1 MQHLENKISSK
12 QKTEYFPIFVMIIM
26 EASLQV
32 TPLKKVPLHAVH
44 VSLGAKMVPFAG
56 YEMPVQYSGLS
67 DEHITVRSKAGI
79 FDVSHMGEFFLEG
92 PDALCVIQYITCNDA
107 SKLSPGKIQ
116 YSALM
121 NENGG
126 IVDDLLVYCLE
137 ENKYMLVVNAANIE
151 KDKKH
156 ILKYSEGKNVR
167 FEDRSESYCLFAVQ
181 GPLATEILQKLT
193 PVNLSEIPYYHFKI
207 GSFAGVNNIL
217 LSNTGYTGAG
227 GFEVYVPNEHAEK
240 IWHEILKA
248 GQKEGLK
255 PIGLGA
261 RDTLR
266 LEMGFCLYGND
277 INDKTTPLE
286 AGLGWITKLNKGDFL
301 GKAVLEKQKAE
312 GVIKK
317 LCGFVMEERGIPRH
331 DYAVQDTGGREI
343 GKVTSGTQSPTLQK
357 GIGMAYV
364 EAAYANPDTEIF
376 IVIRDKPHRA
386 KIAKIPFIQ
395 K

>member
-1 MQHLENKISSK
+1 
-12 QKTEYFPIFVMIIM
+12 M
-26 EASLQV
+26 EVNTSV
-32 TPLKKVPLHAVH
+32 TPLKKIPLHSVH

-56 YEMPVQYSGLS
+56 FEMPVQYSGLN
-67 DEHITVRSKAGI
+67 DEHLTVRSKAGI
-79 FDVSHMGEFFLEG
+79 FDVSHMGEFLMEG
-92 PDALCVIQYITCNDA
+92 PDALSVIQYITCNDA
-107 SKLSPGKIQ
+107 SKLTPGKIQ

-137 ENKYMLVVNAANIE
+137 ENKYMLVVNASNIE

-167 FEDRSESYCLFAVQ
+167 FEDRSEHYCLFAVQ
-181 GPLATEILQKLT
+181 GPLATGILQKLT
-193 PVNLSEIPYYHFKI
+193 PVNLSEIPYYQFKT
-207 GSFAGVNNIL
+207 GTFAGVSNIL

-227 GFEVYVPNEHAEK
+227 GFEVYVPNEHAGK
-240 IWHEILKA
+240 IWNEILKA
-248 GQKEGLK
+248 GQTEGIK

-277 INDKTTPLE
+277 INDETSPLE
-286 AGLGWITKLNKGDFL
+286 AGLGWITKISKNDFL
-301 GKAVLEKQKAE
+301 GKVVLEKQKAA
-312 GVIKK
+312 GLKKK

-331 DYAVQDTGGREI
+331 DYTVRDAAGKEI
-343 GKVTSGTQSPTLQK
+343 GKVTSGTQSPSLQK
-357 GIGMAYV
+357 GIGLAYV
-364 EAAYANPDTEIF
+364 ETAYAHPDTEIF
-376 IVIRDKPHRA
+376 IVIRDKPHKA
-386 KIAKIPFIQ
+386 KITKIPFIQ